1 MNSVEIEFPSQ
12 FINYDIKTQENVKK
26 YLNQLKPIQIKAYMI
41 AKQHLGS
48 SFDVLKSNGYIHWV
62 KNNK

>member
-1 MNSVEIEFPSQ
+1 MNSIEIEFPSQ
-12 FINYDIKTQENVKK
+12 FVNYDIETQENITT
-26 YLNQLKPIQIKAYMI
+26 YLNQLKPIQKKAYMI

-48 SFDVLKSNGYIHWV
+48 SFDVVKSNGYIHWV